1 MSTIL
6 TKIIDAKREELAQT
20 KCDAPEE
27 LLRERLAEVAP
38 PRDFLAALAG
48 GPPIRLIAEV
58 KRASPSRGDI
68 RPGCDP
74 AAIARIYQWHG
85 ARCVSVLTDQ
95 HFKGSLDDLRQVRA
109 AIDLPL
115 LRKDFIIDDYQVLEA
130 RAAGADAVLLIAECL
145 DGQRLEWLYGAVV
158 ELGMTPLVELHD
170 PDQLDRVLKL
180 DAKLIGVNNRDL
192 QTLEVDLNHAIR
204 MRHVIPDDRVVVS
217 ESGVSNRRDVERL
230 EDAKI
235 QAMLVG
241 ETLMRRRDIGN
252 AVDEL
257 LERAE
262 GGRRKAEGKF
272 YGTPT

>member
-74 AAIARIYQWHG
+74 AAIARIYQWRG
-85 ARCVSVLTDQ
+85 ARCVSVD
-95 HFKGSLDDLRQVRA
+95 
-109 AIDLPL
+109 
-115 LRKDFIIDDYQVLEA
+115 
-130 RAAGADAVLLIAECL
+130 
-145 DGQRLEWLYGAVV
+145 
-158 ELGMTPLVELHD
+158 LHD